1 MKEKVTAGTIAR
13 TLCLMLALVNQC
25 LTMAGV
31 QIIPIDDETI
41 NTLIT
46 TGFTV
51 VASLVA
57 WWKNNSFSQ
66 KAIKLDKELH
76 ESKKVG

>member
-1 MKEKVTAGTIAR
+1 MKEKVTPGTIAR

-25 LTMAGV
+25 LVMAGV

-41 NTLIT
+41 NTLVS

-51 VASLVA
+51 VASIVA

-66 KAIKLDKELH
+66 DAIKSDKELH
-76 ESKKVG
+76 ESRKVG